1 MHPMKILNKGEQ
13 LYREG
18 MGERQTERKRESQ
31 GCGPI
36 HTANPIRRPSPKKAT
51 RNATQIIHRDDASL
65 MKSICDSAIGE
76 PNTDCFNV
84 SWRGVDTAH
93 DTLVIALEEY
103 ADEGEG
109 LYGEIEL
116 LG

>member
-1 MHPMKILNKGEQ
+1 
-13 LYREG
+13 
-18 MGERQTERKRESQ
+18 MGERQIDRESQ

-36 HTANPIRRPSPKKAT
+36 HTANSIRGPTTNKAT
-51 RNATQIIHRDDASL
+51 RDATHIIHRDYSSL
-65 MKSICDSAIGE
+65 MKSVRDSAIGE
-76 PNTDCFNV
+76 PNTDCFNI

-93 DTLVIALEEY
+93 HTLVIAFEEY

-109 LYGEIEL
+109 LYGQVEL